1 MPKASLLDEDERDQ
15 LLKEMAYGI
24 PVEELAKKF
33 GLKPIQV
40 EYQRGNNSALYNMYL
55 DFFSIKEEIIMM
67 ELPEIYQFVL
77 NLLWDKIKVLP
88 NCRYEYKGKQYKI
101 HELIPFANKILER
114 EGLPLVEL
122 GKPVRVRYSLKKPEV
137 VPRESIRMI
146 KRMKFISE
154 TLGYKTT
161 ELDSRALP
169 ILELLKHRAR
179 KVSWKDGIIVDPK
192 LSKFEGD
199 IKLWYRIL
207 IEGRN
212 RVRANQMTEVGC
224 VFRVLN
230 SLHLLSSNLSKV
242 RVEGERCDL
251 IFSDTLKILPDT
263 FEFGGYSICRRIENF
278 IDTYG
283 VGADQKFLLLFCH
296 LGARINDSVTKED
309 VKLLIENILDKD
321 QDYIDRKVNEMEI
334 LGINNGVLK
343 LFEEK

>member
-1 MPKASLLDEDERDQ
+1 MPKASLLNEDERDQ
-15 LLKEMAYGI
+15 LLKEMAFGI
-24 PVEELAKKF
+24 PTEELAKKF

-40 EYQRGNNSALYNMYL
+40 EYQRGNNSSLYNMYL
-55 DFFSIKEEIIMM
+55 DYFSIKEEIIMM

-77 NLLWDKIKVLP
+77 NLLWSNLKVLP
-88 NCRYEYKGKQYKI
+88 NSRYQYKGGIYRI

-122 GKPVRVRYSLKKPEV
+122 GKPVRVRYSVKKPEV
-137 VPRESIRMI
+137 VPKENIRMI

-154 TLGYKTT
+154 TINYKP
-161 ELDSRALP
+161 ESMDPRALP

-179 KVSWKDGIIVDPK
+179 KVSWKDGIIVDKK
-192 LSKFEGD
+192 LAKYEGD
-199 IKLWYRIL
+199 IRLWYRIL

-242 RVEGERCDL
+242 KVEGDRCDL
-251 IFSDTLKILPDT
+251 VFSDTLTQLPDS
-263 FEFGGYSICRRIENF
+263 FEFEGYKICKKIEQF

-296 LGARINDSVTKED
+296 LGARLNESATKED
-309 VKLLIENILDKD
+309 IKILIEEILDKD
-321 QDYIDRKVNEMEI
+321 QDYIDDKINKMET

-343 LFEEK
+343 IFEE